1 MRERVHGTAIALM
14 LAVGAIAGCGGSTTP
29 PTAEETET
37 VEVAEVND
45 GAIDVTVSILPQKY
59 FVEKIGGGNVNVNVM
74 VPPGASPATYEPKPQ
89 QLKDLSDAEAY
100 VSIGIHFEKPWMPRI
115 ESANPQMLVIDS
127 ATGIEK
133 LPLEDHHHH
142 EGEGAHDHAHDH
154 GGDTLDPHIWLSP
167 QRAKQQAQ
175 NIYEGLVKVD
185 PENQEAYRQ
194 NLDQLL
200 AEIDQVDAQIRANL
214 EGISDRKFMVFHPSW
229 GYFADDYNL
238 EQEAIEVGGQ
248 EPSASE
254 LADLIAEAKAENIK
268 VIFAQ
273 PEFNTKSVQTI
284 AQEIGGEV
292 ILVTP
297 LAPNWSENL
306 LEVSEKF
313 AEALN

>member
-1 MRERVHGTAIALM
+1 MRERVNGTAIALM
-14 LAVGAIAGCGGSTTP
+14 LAVGAIAGCSGSTTP
-29 PTAEETET
+29 PTTEVMETA
-37 VEVAEVND
+37 EVAEVGD

-59 FVEKIGGGNVNVNVM
+59 FVEKIGGENVNVNVM

-100 VSIGIHFEKPWMPRI
+100 VSIGIHFEKPWMPRM
-115 ESANPQMLVIDS
+115 ESANPQMAIVDS
-127 ATGIEK
+127 AAGIEK

-142 EGEGAHDHAHDH
+142 EGEEVHDH

-167 QRAKQQAQ
+167 RRAKQQAQ

-185 PENQEAYRQ
+185 PENQETYRQ
-194 NLDQLL
+194 NLEQFL
-200 AEIDQVDAQIRANL
+200 AEIDQIDAQIRANL
-214 EGISDRKFMVFHPSW
+214 EGVGNRKFMVFHPSW

-238 EQEAIEVGGQ
+238 EQKAIEVGGQ

-254 LADLIAEAKAENIK
+254 LAALIAEAKAENIR

-273 PEFNTKSVQTI
+273 PEFNTQSVQTI
-284 AQEIGGEV
+284 AQEIGGDV

>member
-1 MRERVHGTAIALM
+1 MWERVNGTAIALM
-14 LAVGAIAGCGGSTTP
+14 LAVGAIAGCGGTTSTP
-29 PTAEETET
+29 ETATDG
-37 VEVAEVND
+37 D

-59 FVEKIGGGNVNVNVM
+59 FVEKIGGDNVKVNVM

-89 QLKDLSDAEAY
+89 QLKDLSDAEVY

-133 LPLEDHHHH
+133 LPQEEHHHH
-142 EGEGAHDHAHDH
+142 EGEIESGYEE
-154 GGDTLDPHIWLSP
+154 DTLDPHIWLSP
-167 QRAKQQAQ
+167 KLAKQQAQ
-175 NIYEGLVKVD
+175 NIYEGLVQVD
-185 PENQEAYRQ
+185 PENQETYRQ
-194 NLDQLL
+194 NLDQFM
-200 AEIDQVDAQIRANL
+200 AEIDRIDGQIRANL
-214 EGISDRKFMVFHPSW
+214 AGVKNRKFLVFHPSW
-229 GYFADDYNL
+229 GYFAADYNL

-273 PEFNTKSVQTI
+273 PEFNTESAQTI
-284 AQEIGGEV
+284 AKEIGGEV

-306 LEVSEKF
+306 VQVSEQF
-313 AEALN
+313 AGALNQ